1 MNERPYYLALAL
13 PLPFDLGRGL
23 LVTLPE
29 GSSSAGKG

>member
-1 MNERPYYLALAL
+1 MNERPYYLALA
-13 PLPFDLGRGL
+13 LPFDLGRGL